1 MFNNLKALY
10 HIILNYHF
18 FTIQI
23 IANEI
28 YFNFKYDKNL
38 NRFKYLK
45 SNFLSDSIP
54 CPFTFLK
61 KIKSFI
67 EKKNVDL
74 ICDLGSGYGKV
85 LYFFGKINEHK
96 IDGVELDK
104 DIYQLSK
111 SLENERINIL
121 NENILEFDLNLKKYD
136 LFILN
141 DPLKQIDDLEKI
153 VHKLKLINRKCYFVF
168 INLTPNKTKI
178 INRYL
183 EVVESY
189 IISKSKNI
197 YFTKSKYLKNE

>member
-1 MFNNLKALY
+1 MLKNIRALY

-18 FTIQI
+18 FSVQI
-23 IANEI
+23 VANEI

-67 EKKNVDL
+67 EKKNVYL

-85 LYFFGKINEHK
+85 LYFFGKINHHK
-96 IDGVELDK
+96 IDGIELEK
-104 DIYQLSK
+104 DIYQTSK
-111 SLENERINIL
+111 SLENERINVL
-121 NENILEFDLNLKKYD
+121 NQNILDFDLNSKNYD

-141 DPLKQIDDLEKI
+141 DPLKKTGDLEKM
-153 VHKLKLINRKCYFVF
+153 VKKLKLINRNCYFVF
-168 INLTPNKTKI
+168 INLTPDKI
-178 INRYL
+178 KIVNSNL
-183 EVVESY
+183 EVIDSY

-197 YFTKSKYLKNE
+197 YFTKS